1 MLYMEAMMMKF
12 VKALITIIILV
23 AITMLFILRVDHLK
37 FYALLI
43 PTFLMYIFIPLLV
56 VLNLIV
62 RSKK

>member
-1 MLYMEAMMMKF
+1 MKF